1 MRVSIQY
8 IFIALTLPFLILV
21 PPLYAQHSYSEFE
34 RGLNL
39 TENQKTKIDGI
50 KRRYMGE
57 WQNLKEDAMRKR
69 LELQELSRDPVA
81 NRERINRLQNEID
94 NIDRSK
100 EDLYNRYR
108 EEVSNALTPEQKQK
122 YNTFCDTE
130 RGKRGIRS
138 FRQRRYGR

>member
-1 MRVSIQY
+1 
-8 IFIALTLPFLILV
+8 
-21 PPLYAQHSYSEFE
+21 
-34 RGLNL
+34 
-39 TENQKTKIDGI
+39 
-50 KRRYMGE
+50 MGE